1 MKFSEIILPSNIK
14 FGYFFSVCFLILT
27 IYLYINYNFTLFYI
41 SLTFFL
47 TLLITTIFK
56 PIYLFRLNQAWMFL
70 GYILGRIIS
79 PLILGLIY
87 YFMITPIGFIRRV
100 TGNDELKIFNKQNV
114 TTYWQKRE
122 ITKYDSDRFY
132 NQY

>member
-1 MKFSEIILPSNIK
+1 
-14 FGYFFSVCFLILT
+14 
-27 IYLYINYNFTLFYI
+27 
-41 SLTFFL
+41 
-47 TLLITTIFK
+47 
-56 PIYLFRLNQAWMFL
+56 
-70 GYILGRIIS
+70 
-79 PLILGLIY
+79 
-87 YFMITPIGFIRRV
+87 MITPIGFIRRV